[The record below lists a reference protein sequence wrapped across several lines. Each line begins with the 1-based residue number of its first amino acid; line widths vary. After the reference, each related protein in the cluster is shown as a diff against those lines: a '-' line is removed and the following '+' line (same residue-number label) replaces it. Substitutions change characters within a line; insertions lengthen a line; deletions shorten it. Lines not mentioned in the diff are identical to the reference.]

1 MRKRFLGFGIVLVL
15 FCAFVSVAAFQAQTR
30 RPERASAGDV
40 KVKYKVS
47 VAAQGGFGQTSESTT
62 MIKGARERSESSS
75 GYGGDMVKI
84 TQCDLKRIIQ
94 ISENTKKYVITPMET
109 GDSTPAAGSPGGASA
124 PTGPSRRGGVV
135 TYVTTAVDTGERKEM
150 FGFTARHV
158 KSSMSM
164 ESSPDACN
172 QIKQRTETDGWYVD
186 LNIEFNCQ
194 TGRPPS
200 AGYQGTQPTC
210 KDQTKVRREGT
221 GKIGYPLIETM
232 KMYGPDGQI
241 TFSNTKEVVELS
253 RQPLDAALFD
263 VPDGYAQA
271 QSNQELYAAPSMDSI
286 MSGRPGGQN
295 PTGANSD
302 TPSAA
307 NARNPGTIRVGVVQ
321 INNKAG
327 RPVSEESLRE
337 RLVGQIQG
345 MGIDAVPLNASSP
358 AEAETEAKA
367 KQCDFILYTDIAA
380 LKSSAA
386 KKLGGM
392 FGRVAGVEG
401 VDKTEARVDYKLFAV
416 GETSPRLQSSATAK
430 EEGDE
435 ASAGTAIDAE
445 AGKVSAEVRKKGRG

>member
-15 FCAFVSVAAFQAQTR
+15 FCAFVSVSALLAQTR
-30 RPERASAGDV
+30 SRPERASAGDI
-40 KVKYKVS
+40 KVKYKVT
-47 VAAQGGFGQTSESTT
+47 VAGQGGFGQTSESTT

-75 GYGGDMVKI
+75 AYGGDMVNI

-94 ISENTKKYVITPMET
+94 IGENTKKYVITPMET
-109 GDSTPAAGSPGGASA
+109 GDSAPASAGPGSATA
-124 PTGPSRRGGVV
+124 PTGPSRRGGVI

-172 QIKQRTETDGWYVD
+172 QVKQRTETDGWYID

-194 TGRPPS
+194 TGRPQT
-200 AGYQGTQPTC
+200 AAYQGAQPEC
-210 KDQTKVRREGT
+210 KDQTRVRREGT
-221 GKIGYPLIETM
+221 GKIGYPLIESM
-232 KMYGPDGQI
+232 KMYGADGQV
-241 TFSNTKEVVELS
+241 TFSTTKEVVELS

-263 VPDGYAQA
+263 VPAGYAQA

-286 MSGRPGGQN
+286 MSGKQGGQN
-295 PTGANSD
+295 ATGADSD
-302 TPSAA
+302 TPGAPSAK
-307 NARNPGTIRVGVVQ
+307 NPGTIRVGVVQ

-327 RPVSEESLRE
+327 RPVSEESLRG
-337 RLVGQIQG
+337 RLVGQIQAT
-345 MGIDAVPLNASSP
+345 GIEAVALNASSP
-358 AEAETEAKA
+358 AEAEAEAKA
-367 KQCDFILYTDIAA
+367 KQCDFILYTDIAV

-392 FGRVAGVEG
+392 FGVPGI
-401 VDKTEARVDYKLFAV
+401 DKTEARVDYKLFAV

-445 AGKVSAEVRKKGRG
+445 ASKVSAEARKGRN

>member
-1 MRKRFLGFGIVLVL
+1 MRRRFLGFGIVLVL
-15 FCAFVSVAAFQAQTR
+15 FCAFVSASAFLAQTR
-30 RPERASAGDV
+30 VQRAPAGDV

-47 VAAQGGFGQTSESTT
+47 LATQGGMGQTSETTT

-75 GYGGDMVKI
+75 GYGGDMVNI

-94 ISENTKKYVITPMET
+94 ISDNTKKYVITPIES
-109 GDSTPAAGSPGGASA
+109 GDSTPAAGSPAGAPA
-124 PTGPSRRGGVV
+124 PSGPSRRGGVV

-158 KSSMSM
+158 KSSMNI

-172 QIKQRTETDGWYVD
+172 QVKQRIETDGWYID
-186 LNIEFNCQ
+186 LNVEFNCQ
-194 TGRPPS
+194 TGRPPTMP
-200 AGYQGTQPTC
+200 YQGARPTC
-210 KDQTKVRREGT
+210 QDQTKFRHEGT
-221 GKIGYPLIETM
+221 GKVGYPLIETM
-232 KMYGPDGQI
+232 KMYGADGQV

-253 RQPLDAALFD
+253 RQPLDPALFE
-263 VPDGYAQA
+263 VPAGYTQA
-271 QSNQELYAAPSMDSI
+271 QSTQELYAAPSIDAI
-286 MSGRPGGQN
+286 MSGRANSQIA
-295 PTGANSD
+295 TGADSD
-302 TPSAA
+302 TPSAV
-307 NARNPGTIRVGVVQ
+307 NTRKPGTIRVGVVQ
-321 INNKAG
+321 INNKSG
-327 RPVSEESLRE
+327 RPVSEETLRA

-345 MGIDAVPLNASSP
+345 AGIDAVSLNASSP
-358 AEAETEAKA
+358 AEAEAEAKA

-386 KKLGGM
+386 KKLGGV
-392 FGRVAGVEG
+392 FGRAAGVEG

-445 AGKVSAEVRKKGRG
+445 AGKVSVEVRKKARN

>member
-1 MRKRFLGFGIVLVL
+1 
-15 FCAFVSVAAFQAQTR
+15 
-30 RPERASAGDV
+30 
-40 KVKYKVS
+40 
-47 VAAQGGFGQTSESTT
+47 
-62 MIKGARERSESSS
+62 
-75 GYGGDMVKI
+75 MVNI

-94 ISENTKKYVITPMET
+94 IGENTKKYVITPMET
-109 GDSTPAAGSPGGASA
+109 GDSSPTAGSPGGATA

-158 KSSMSM
+158 KSSMNM

-172 QIKQRTETDGWYVD
+172 QVKQRTETDGWYID

-194 TGRPPS
+194 TGRPPTS
-200 AGYQGTQPTC
+200 GYQGAQPTC
-210 KDQTKVRREGT
+210 KDQTKVRHEGT

-232 KMYGPDGQI
+232 KMYGPDGQV
-241 TFSNTKEVVELS
+241 TFSTTKEVVELS

-263 VPDGYAQA
+263 VPAGYAQA
-271 QSNQELYAAPSMDSI
+271 QSNQELYAAPSVDSI
-286 MSGRPGGQN
+286 MSGKATGQTA
-295 PTGANSD
+295 PGANSD

-307 NARNPGTIRVGVVQ
+307 NARNPGAIRVGVVQ

-327 RPVSEESLRE
+327 RPVSEETLRQ

-345 MGIDAVPLNASSP
+345 TGIEAVPLNASSP
-358 AEAETEAKA
+358 AEAEAEAKA

-386 KKLGGM
+386 KKLGGV

-401 VDKTEARVDYKLFAV
+401 IDKTEARVDYKLFAV

-445 AGKVSAEVRKKGRG
+445 AIKVSAEARKKGQD